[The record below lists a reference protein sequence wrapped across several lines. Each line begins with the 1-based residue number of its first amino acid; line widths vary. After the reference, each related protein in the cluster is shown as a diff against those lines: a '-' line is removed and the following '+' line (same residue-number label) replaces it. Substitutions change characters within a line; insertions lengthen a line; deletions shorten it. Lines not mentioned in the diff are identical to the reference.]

1 MKLNLN
7 YLILTLLSFML
18 SVTAW
23 AGDIKGCVRDKTT
36 GEPLPG
42 AMVKIV
48 ETAQGAVTDMDGNYL
63 LKKVKSG
70 NYTLTVTYVGYRE
83 KVLENIKVGKETVL
97 LNVDMEDDTQE
108 LGEVMVTAKK
118 NLENEKT
125 LQLERQQASFAIE
138 NMGAKEMSLK
148 GVSNVQEGLTKITGI
163 SVASAGQ
170 LIVRG
175 LGDRYSSTTLNGL
188 PIASPNPDKK
198 LIPLDIFPAASV
210 QNITVSKVYEVGSFA
225 DYSGAHIDISTKEN
239 TGNDFFT
246 VDFSTGAA
254 FNTIGKDFYH
264 SDRKGS
270 MFKTN
275 NLSDRYWNM
284 SYDEF
289 KDAAKKEDPFGTGFS
304 IDKKTALPDFSGS
317 IGGSKHW
324 TFDDNSVLSLLASLG
339 VSNSSRILKDAFVK
353 TYRAQGTVKTSF
365 DYDSYTTELKATGL
379 MNLGY
384 SFRNTDR
391 ITYTLFYARNAVDNY
406 MSRSGFD
413 FEGTDL
419 LSSNS
424 MFNAYSLLSNQLLG
438 HHEFGDRWKLD
449 WAGSYGITRSDEPDR
464 RQVMFRKDPETGEPV
479 GLFLLNQ
486 EGSMRYFGELEEKEA
501 VGDIRASYSLGEEN
515 LLRFGASYKNKSR
528 DFRSANFY
536 YNLDG
541 VDADITTI
549 YDTDSYL
556 NFDNVLS
563 GLITVDRNMQK
574 RNSYTAQN
582 DIMAGFVEAEYHF
595 WHRLMVNL
603 GVRFEYSR
611 QSVDYYD
618 DASLPFT
625 AELNKADLF
634 PALNMKYDLDEEQ
647 SLRFS
652 VSRTVTRP
660 AFVEMAPFL
669 YQPSYGSASIRG
681 NVDLQNGYNFNVD
694 LRYDL
699 FPKNSTDMF
708 SVTAYFKYLQDPIE
722 RIQQAEGGESVHS
735 FRNASDGIAAGI
747 ELEARKEIFKDFRV
761 GVNGSY
767 MYTNVNLPQGEGIYT
782 ETQRSLQGA
791 SPYLANADISYA
803 PRFGEESQLILALV
817 YNLQGPRIH
826 SVGIFGLGDVEQE
839 TLHTLNWVGTY
850 QINKHFSV
858 KCQVDNLLDSTVR
871 FKQKVKE
878 TGENVTIESFKPGTV
893 AEIGVSY
900 RF

>member
-1 MKLNLN
+1 
-7 YLILTLLSFML
+7 
-18 SVTAW
+18 
-23 AGDIKGCVRDKTT
+23 
-36 GEPLPG
+36 
-42 AMVKIV
+42 
-48 ETAQGAVTDMDGNYL
+48 
-63 LKKVKSG
+63 
-70 NYTLTVTYVGYRE
+70 
-83 KVLENIKVGKETVL
+83 
-97 LNVDMEDDTQE
+97 
-108 LGEVMVTAKK
+108 
-118 NLENEKT
+118 
-125 LQLERQQASFAIE
+125 
-138 NMGAKEMSLK
+138 
-148 GVSNVQEGLTKITGI
+148 
-163 SVASAGQ
+163 
-170 LIVRG
+170 
-175 LGDRYSSTTLNGL
+175 
-188 PIASPNPDKK
+188 
-198 LIPLDIFPAASV
+198 
-210 QNITVSKVYEVGSFA
+210 
-225 DYSGAHIDISTKEN
+225 
-239 TGNDFFT
+239 
-246 VDFSTGAA
+246 
-254 FNTIGKDFYH
+254 
-264 SDRKGS
+264 
-270 MFKTN
+270 
-275 NLSDRYWNM
+275 
-284 SYDEF
+284 
-289 KDAAKKEDPFGTGFS
+289 
-304 IDKKTALPDFSGS
+304 
-317 IGGSKHW
+317 
-324 TFDDNSVLSLLASLG
+324 
-339 VSNSSRILKDAFVK
+339 
-353 TYRAQGTVKTSF
+353 
-365 DYDSYTTELKATGL
+365 
-379 MNLGY
+379 
-384 SFRNTDR
+384 
-391 ITYTLFYARNAVDNY
+391 
-406 MSRSGFD
+406 
-413 FEGTDL
+413 
-419 LSSNS
+419 
-424 MFNAYSLLSNQLLG
+424 
-438 HHEFGDRWKLD
+438 
-449 WAGSYGITRSDEPDR
+449 
-464 RQVMFRKDPETGEPV
+464 
-479 GLFLLNQ
+479 
-486 EGSMRYFGELEEKEA
+486 MRYFGELEEKEA
-501 VGDIRASYSLGEEN
+501 VGDIRASYSLGEKN
-515 LLRFGASYKNKSR
+515 LLKFGASYKNKSR

-536 YNLDG
+536 YNVDG

-803 PRFGEESQLILALV
+803 PRFDEESQLILALV